1 MCRRAEMSGPQ
12 ASRVMADAFAFLPP
26 GGETGAEIRA
36 HDWSASSLGPPERWP
51 QSLRSTLSLMLSCPT
66 AMFLAWGPDLLCFYN
81 DAYRPMLG
89 YRLSGALGQPFRA
102 VWASIWDEIGPLV
115 DATLAGESQ
124 TLTDVM
130 LDLSREG
137 KPEQGWWSFTYSPAY
152 DEAGAVAGLFCVTAE
167 TTARVLGERRLR
179 ESEDHYRH
187 TVELNP
193 QVPWTCDPHGNITSY
208 SNRWLE
214 LTGQAPGEPEGA
226 GWAKALHPDDV
237 PWTMTVFAGCLASGE
252 PVDVNY
258 RIRIA
263 RTGAYRW
270 MRARARPRRNEGG
283 AIIRWYGVVEDIHD
297 RKLAEERL
305 QDLNATL
312 ERRVADALAQRK
324 LWADVFE
331 TTDALVAA
339 LDDDYRV
346 LAVNRAYVDEFESI
360 YGVRPGV
367 GDNLLD
373 LLAGHPDDR
382 AAVKAVWSRALA
394 GEEFTLIEAF
404 GAPERKRPSY
414 ELRFTALRDAQGRRI
429 GAFQYAQ
436 DVSERLRGQ
445 EQLARAEEAL
455 RHAQKMEAVGQL
467 TGGVAH
473 DFNNLLTII
482 RSSVE
487 FLRRPNLPEDRR
499 SRYLEAV
506 SDTVDRAAKLTSQ
519 LLSFARRQPL
529 KPEVFDLG
537 GRLRGVADM
546 LNAVTGAR
554 IRIVAEVPDLPC
566 HVRVDPSQFET
577 ALVNLAVNAR
587 DAMAGEGTLTLGLAC
602 GTALPSIRGHAG
614 AAGPFAA
621 LSVRD
626 DGTGIAPEHLTRI
639 FEPFYTTKAVG
650 KGTGLGLSQVIGFAK
665 QSGGDIDVASEP
677 GHGTTFTLYLPEVD
691 APAPETQQGDDTAE
705 PATEERALCVLVVED
720 NLDVGRF
727 CTQLL
732 EDLGHSIVWAHDA
745 ETALVEFERV
755 PFRFDAVFSDVVMP
769 GMGGVELARRLK
781 AGHPNLPIILTTGYS
796 DVLAQDDTHGFDLVR
811 KPYSA
816 EQVARALRNV
826 LNRRPRP
833 AGAPGHRPIPA

>member
-1 MCRRAEMSGPQ
+1 
-12 ASRVMADAFAFLPP
+12 MADAFSFLPP
-26 GGETGAEIRA
+26 GGRTGAEIRA
-36 HDWSASSLGPPERWP
+36 HDWSATSIGPPERWP
-51 QSLRSTLSLMLSCPT
+51 QSLRSALSLILSCPT

-81 DAYRPMLG
+81 DAYRPILG
-89 YRLSGALGQPFRA
+89 YRLPDALGQPFRA

-115 DATLAGESQ
+115 EATLAGESQ
-124 TLTDVM
+124 TVTDVM

-137 KPEQGWWSFTYSPAY
+137 RPEQGWWSFTYSPAY
-152 DEAGAVAGLFCVTAE
+152 DEAGAVSGLFCVTAE
-167 TTARVLGERRLR
+167 TTTRVLGERRLR

-193 QVPWTCDPHGNITSY
+193 QVPWTCDPDGNITSY

-214 LTGQAPGEPEGA
+214 LTGQAPGEPDGS
-226 GWAKALHPDDV
+226 GWAKSLHPDDV
-237 PWTMTVFAGCLASGE
+237 PWTMTVFASCLASGE
-252 PVDVNY
+252 PVDVDY

-263 RTGAYRW
+263 GTGAYRW
-270 MRARARPRRNEGG
+270 MRARARPRRDESG

-305 QDLNATL
+305 QEMNATL

-339 LDDDYRV
+339 LDHDYRV
-346 LAVNRAYVDEFESI
+346 LAVNRAYADEFESI
-360 YGVRPGV
+360 YGVRPRA
-367 GDNLLD
+367 GDSLLD
-373 LLAGHPDDR
+373 LLGDHPDHR
-382 AAVKAVWSRALA
+382 AAARAVWSRALS
-394 GEEFTLIEAF
+394 GEEFSLVEAF
-404 GAPERKRPSY
+404 GDADRKRPFY
-414 ELRFTALRDAQGRRI
+414 ELRFTALRDVEGRRI

-436 DVSERLRGQ
+436 DVTERLRSQ

-487 FLRRPNLPEDRR
+487 FLRRPNLPEERR

-537 GRLRGVADM
+537 ERLRGVADM
-546 LNAVTGAR
+546 LNAVTGTR
-554 IRIVAEVPDLPC
+554 IHIAVAVPEAAC

-587 DAMAGEGTLTLGLAC
+587 DAVSGEGTLTLRLAC
-602 GTALPSIRGHAG
+602 GSALPSIRGHAG

-621 LSVRD
+621 MSVSD
-626 DGTGIAPEHLTRI
+626 DGIGIAPEHLTRI

-677 GHGTTFTLYLPEVD
+677 GRGTTFTLYLPQVD
-691 APAPETQQGDDTAE
+691 PPEPEAKPGEDEPEAPI
-705 PATEERALCVLVVED
+705 EERALCVLVVED

-769 GMGGVELARRLK
+769 GMGGVELARRLR
-781 AGHPNLPIILTTGYS
+781 ADHPNLPIILTTGYS
-796 DVLAQDDTHGFDLVR
+796 DVLAQDDAHGFDLVR
-811 KPYSA
+811 KPYST
-816 EQVARALRNV
+816 EQVARALRSV

-833 AGAPGHRPIPA
+833 AAAAGHRPISA

>member
-1 MCRRAEMSGPQ
+1 
-12 ASRVMADAFAFLPP
+12 MADAFAFLPP

-36 HDWSASSLGPPERWP
+36 HDWAATSIGPPECWP

-89 YRLSGALGQPFRA
+89 YRLSGALGQPFRE

-252 PVDVNY
+252 PVDVTY

-263 RTGAYRW
+263 GTDAYRW
-270 MRARARPRRNEGG
+270 MRARARPRRNESG

-305 QDLNATL
+305 QDMNATL
-312 ERRVADALAQRK
+312 ERRVTDALAQRK

-339 LDDDYRV
+339 LDRDYRV
-346 LAVNRAYVDEFESI
+346 LAVNRAYADEFESL

-373 LLAGHPDDR
+373 LLADHPDHR
-382 AAVKAVWSRALA
+382 AAVKAVWSRALS
-394 GEEFTLIEAF
+394 GEEFTLVEAF
-404 GAPERKRPSY
+404 GDPERKRPSY

-436 DVSERLRGQ
+436 DVTERLRGQ

-554 IRIVAEVPDLPC
+554 IRIVAQVPDIPC

-587 DAMAGEGTLTLGLAC
+587 DAMAGEGTLTLELAC
-602 GTALPSIRGHAG
+602 GTALPSIRGHAD

-665 QSGGDIDVASEP
+665 QSGGDIDVASEA

-691 APAPETQQGDDTAE
+691 APAPEAQQGDDAAE
-705 PATEERALCVLVVED
+705 PVAEGRALCVLVVED

-745 ETALVEFERV
+745 ETALAEFERV

-816 EQVARALRNV
+816 EQVARALRNA

-833 AGAPGHRPIPA
+833 EGAPGHRPIPA